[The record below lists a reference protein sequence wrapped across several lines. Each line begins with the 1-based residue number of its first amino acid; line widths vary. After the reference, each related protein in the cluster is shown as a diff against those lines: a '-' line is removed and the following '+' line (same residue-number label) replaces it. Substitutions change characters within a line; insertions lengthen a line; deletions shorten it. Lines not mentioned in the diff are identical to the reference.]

1 MDFGW
6 CTLMLSGTILQEAH
20 MTMSDV
26 ANQINRVVKVQVRC
40 RRGREGGR
48 REGGRREG
56 GREGRRVYLGP
67 MTCRILSPL

>member
-1 MDFGW
+1 
-6 CTLMLSGTILQEAH
+6 MLSGTILQEAH

-48 REGGRREG
+48 REGGREGGGRREG
-56 GREGRRVYLGP
+56 GREGGKEGVLGSYD
-67 MTCRILSPL
+67 L